1 LSGFNSQLAVQ
12 VNNTRADIRAAKD
25 RLREEARRSVQA
37 QQSLVEWSKQV
48 ESERQLLFEAM
59 AYINDDVHAQHPN
72 LEKLQGDIRRLKDYI
87 AYKVDHAADERD
99 QYRASGVPRAL
110 DQELLLDA
118 PAGRGDDA
126 LALALSDE
134 FKGEHGGGAGHG
146 SGPRNEATSI
156 RYEALQLEVG
166 DLRER
171 LDRSEAESAVLI
183 GRIVAE
189 KEALTGDREL
199 LLEQLNQARADHG
212 AAEETIANLRA
223 AVADANITAKV
234 LPRPLS
240 PTTPFHTLQH
250 LTAHPARATA
260 VRHERP
266 AGQPGTLHRARARP
280 AGRLPPRARPH
291 HRPHR
296 ATARRAPRTRRPAAR
311 RGGLARTGRGA
322 RRGPGGGARGA
333 GEGPRRADGR
343 DERHRRTDRPGAAR
357 TVRSQRLPY
366 PQARSTL
373 LVLLT
378 LFPCLVLVQVEAL
391 RERDVE
397 REIALERILVLEVP

>member
-1 LSGFNSQLAVQ
+1 MASNTSLVDMERSHLVLNALDTLSGFNSQLAVQ

-126 LALALSDE
+126 LALPLSDE
-134 FKGEHGGGAGHG
+134 FKGEHGGGAGH
-146 SGPRNEATSI
+146 GPRNEATSI

-234 LPRPLS
+234 LPRPRPPHHS
-240 PTTPFHTLQH
+240 THVTTP
-250 LTAHPARATA
+250 
-260 VRHERP
+260 
-266 AGQPGTLHRARARP
+266 
-280 AGRLPPRARPH
+280 
-291 HRPHR
+291 HRPPHPCPR
-296 ATARRAPRTRRPAAR
+296 SAP
-311 RGGLARTGRGA
+311 
-322 RRGPGGGARGA
+322 
-333 GEGPRRADGR
+333 
-343 DERHRRTDRPGAAR
+343 
-357 TVRSQRLPY
+357 
-366 PQARSTL
+366 
-373 LVLLT
+373 
-378 LFPCLVLVQVEAL
+378 
-391 RERDVE
+391 
-397 REIALERILVLEVP
+397 